1 VPHPLSTQDVAT
13 PAGLLVL
20 AGDSMR
26 VFDFPTRSCHV
37 ASSKS
42 APATVTDVRTCGVH
56 GSCVEEVKYAAV

>member
-1 VPHPLSTQDVAT
+1 
-13 PAGLLVL
+13 
-20 AGDSMR
+20 MR